1 MGSEAVTIRSFAEA
15 AGAALGIH
23 DGYAG
28 YGHAAAAL
36 DVDSALVDLTV
47 FSEPVQTVY
56 DALFYAHGLV
66 LFDPT
71 VRRIVLLSA
80 VRRDL
85 THVMERDV
93 EILRG
98 AQRLFAQQCGVAVV
112 DWVLT
117 DGEQVR
123 SIARTTAERMP
134 WQDVA

>member
-1 MGSEAVTIRSFAEA
+1 MTIRSFAEA

-36 DVDSALVDLTV
+36 DADSALIDLTV

-98 AQRLFAQQCGVAVV
+98 AQRLFAQQCGVAVGQHPV
-112 DWVLT
+112 D

>member
-1 MGSEAVTIRSFAEA
+1 MGGEAVRIRSYAEA
-15 AGAALGIH
+15 AGAALGIR
-23 DGYAG
+23 DGYGG

-36 DVDSALVDLTV
+36 GPDDTLLDLTV
-47 FSEPVQTVY
+47 FSDPVETVY
-56 DALFYAHGLV
+56 DAIFYAHALV

-98 AQRLFAQQCGVAVV
+98 AQRLFARQCGVEVV

-117 DGEQVR
+117 DGHHVR
-123 SIARTTAERMP
+123 SIAATTAEGIP
-134 WQDVA
+134 WRDVA